1 MLTLAVI
8 GNYVSSVGV
17 SPVLSKCVN
26 LICCVRQHFVRVS
39 HLTHSGM
46 PRMDFLFLVTK
57 SNANA
62 LFFFS
67 LRVGLLFCHAIKD
80 ALNRPAFPPFFL
92 LLLHVV
98 RHFHGRRFVC
108 RFKSGKTYGTI
119 FKSSKKKINRR
130 KENPWASFLII
141 FIDIVCV
148 LLYFFLLWKR
158 KKKTCS
164 GEMLLIDVNDKAKP
178 G

>member
-62 LFFFS
+62 PFFFS

-80 ALNRPAFPPFFL
+80 ALNCPAFPPFFYYYYMSFVIFMAAVL
-92 LLLHVV
+92 SVDLNQEKHTEQYSKVV
-98 RHFHGRRFVC
+98 
-108 RFKSGKTYGTI
+108 
-119 FKSSKKKINRR
+119 KKIQINRR
-130 KENPWASFLII
+130 KENPWASFLIT

-148 LLYFFLLWKR
+148 LLYFFLLWK
-158 KKKTCS
+158 KKKRVRERCF
-164 GEMLLIDVNDKAKP
+164 
-178 G
+178 